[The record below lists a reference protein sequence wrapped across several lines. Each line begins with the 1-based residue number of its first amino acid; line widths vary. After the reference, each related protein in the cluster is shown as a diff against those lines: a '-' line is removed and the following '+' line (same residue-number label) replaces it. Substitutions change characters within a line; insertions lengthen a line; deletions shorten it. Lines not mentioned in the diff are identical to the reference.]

1 MECEY
6 KAMLAFATDLAI
18 SIKFLKQ
25 EHSDPSTDGNAEAKI
40 TGWMRII
47 RGLKF
52 IATILTQI
60 DLGKVLKILSKETQ
74 SDASLIIHH
83 PEQRHRI
90 YLALVTFQTT
100 LGKPSS
106 YRLEELKRGKYS
118 FGKIARSSDRDGGD
132 DDGDGDDEHTDAER
146 ARELGSF
153 FERDSR
159 PDIGRPVASA
169 SLSAA
174 KDSSTRKVDIQL
186 QGQEKGDV
194 EAYLLKYHRECAD
207 VLVREFDKRVA
218 RLELAEH
225 LAVLLFRFDSMP
237 PEIRRGLSGFSHD
250 SPFLV
255 KVRASISFLVQT
267 RYKRLG
273 AGEVY
278 SEWCRAVSLAV

>member
-1 MECEY
+1 
-6 KAMLAFATDLAI
+6 MLAFATDLAI
-18 SIKFLKQ
+18 LIKFLKQ
-25 EHSDPSTDGNAEAKI
+25 EHSDPSTDGNVKAKI
-40 TGWMRII
+40 TGWMRNI

-60 DLGKVLKILSKETQ
+60 DVGEVLKIFSKEAQ
-74 SDASLIIHH
+74 SDASLYH
-83 PEQRHRI
+83 P
-90 YLALVTFQTT
+90 LSGAAALVTLQTT
-100 LGKPSS
+100 LGKQSS
-106 YRLEELKRGKYS
+106 TRLEELKRGKYS
-118 FGKIARSSDRDGGD
+118 FGKIERSSDRNGGD
-132 DDGDGDDEHTDAER
+132 DDGDGDNEHTDAER
-146 ARELGSF
+146 ARKLGSF

-159 PDIGRPVASA
+159 PGIGRPVASA

-174 KDSSTRKVDIQL
+174 EDSSTREVDIEL

>member
-1 MECEY
+1 
-6 KAMLAFATDLAI
+6 MLAFATDLAI
-18 SIKFLKQ
+18 LIKFLKQ
-25 EHSDPSTDGNAEAKI
+25 EHSDPSTDGNVKAKI
-40 TGWMRII
+40 TGWMRNI

-60 DLGKVLKILSKETQ
+60 DVGEVLKIFSKEAQ
-74 SDASLIIHH
+74 SDASLYH
-83 PEQRHRI
+83 P
-90 YLALVTFQTT
+90 LSGAAALVTLQTT
-100 LGKPSS
+100 LGKQSS
-106 YRLEELKRGKYS
+106 TRLEELKRGKYS
-118 FGKIARSSDRDGGD
+118 FGKIERSSDRNGGD
-132 DDGDGDDEHTDAER
+132 DDGDGDNEHTDAER
-146 ARELGSF
+146 ARKLGSF

-159 PDIGRPVASA
+159 PGIGRPVTSA

-174 KDSSTRKVDIQL
+174 EDSSTREVDIEL